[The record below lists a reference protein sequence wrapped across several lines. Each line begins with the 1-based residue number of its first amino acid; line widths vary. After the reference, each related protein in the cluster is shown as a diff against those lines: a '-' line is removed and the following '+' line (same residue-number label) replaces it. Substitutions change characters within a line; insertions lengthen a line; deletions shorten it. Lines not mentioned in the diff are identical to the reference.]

1 MKAALKIE
9 RDTRDASLAE
19 ATIRFVEPYRFL
31 VDLWRAVPLSLALR
45 EANRY
50 AVLRE
55 HLSGYLLRSNTLL
68 DVGCGDGT
76 WWHAM
81 SDYPFRVVGV
91 DLSAREL
98 RIAASRIHRVV
109 LADVASPNFKQ
120 TLERSNVPT
129 EYECVIANCS
139 LEHVENITAALEN
152 IFAMMKPNS
161 TLILFVPTPTWA
173 LQGRFMN
180 FLMPRSRRIA
190 MTLSGAVNGFFQHW
204 HLYHRNVWC
213 AILRDAGFEPA
224 DVIPMGN
231 RKTEFLFRLM
241 LLPAFF
247 AFLFKTVV
255 GHYPNR
261 YIPRFAWRL
270 AEKCLSAV
278 GLLRPGMLDD
288 LGTESSAYEYAI
300 RCTKR

>member
-1 MKAALKIE
+1 MKPAVQDSPL
-9 RDTRDASLAE
+9 RQAE
-19 ATIRFVEPYRFL
+19 IRFVEPYQFL

-50 AVLRE
+50 AVLRK
-55 HLSGYLLRSNTLL
+55 HLADYLLRSRTIL

-76 WWHAM
+76 WWAAM
-81 SDYPFRVVGV
+81 SDYPFEVVGV

-98 RIAASRIHRVV
+98 RIAASRLQRVV
-109 LADVASPNFKQ
+109 LADVASPKFPEAIQ
-120 TLERSNVPT
+120 QAGAPT
-129 EYECVIANCS
+129 AYECVIANCS
-139 LEHVENITAALEN
+139 LEHVENITAALSN
-152 IFAMMKPNS
+152 IHAMMKPQS

-173 LQGRFMN
+173 LQGRGMS

-213 AILRDAGFEPA
+213 AVLRDAGFHPDEI
-224 DVIPMGN
+224 IPLGN

-241 LLPAFF
+241 LPPAFF

-261 YIPRFAWRL
+261 YVPRPVKALFELVLTRL
-270 AEKCLSAV
+270 
-278 GLLRPGMLDD
+278 GFLRPGMLDD
-288 LGTESSAYEYAI
+288 IGTEASAYEYAI